1 MICITNCSVSRITTT
16 TAQSN
21 VYLQIGGTRLM
32 VWAEQLAK
40 TKVCCAEELGFSL
53 SELTVP
59 LVSSH
64 SSTWYPFQGN
74 LI

>member
-1 MICITNCSVSRITTT
+1 
-16 TAQSN
+16 
-21 VYLQIGGTRLM
+21 M

-59 LVSSH
+59 LVLLWLE
-64 SSTWYPFQGN
+64 TWYPFQGN